1 MEETDNV
8 IHEIEAI
15 QQLQQILNTAL
26 TFSWLD
32 ALIITKHIVNTE
44 KHPEFLGLILNWIIS
59 GPAWSFLNRQ
69 MLF

>member
-15 QQLQQILNTAL
+15 QQLQQILKTAL

-32 ALIITKHIVNTE
+32 ALIIRKHIVNIE
-44 KHPEFLGLILNWIIS
+44 KLRGFLGLILNWIIS
-59 GPAWSFLNRQ
+59 RPAWRFLNRQ